1 MVYSELNSGGNDLA
15 QETTQAPFREV
26 AVPGAKHLDFHDATL
41 VLPILRWLGQLGKVS
56 GSEVTALEEPRSSA
70 VPGHDRPVRS
80 EATRLTRIAWACP
93 SPPTSLMP

>member
-56 GSEVTALEEPRSSA
+56 GSEVTALKNQEVRRFL
-70 VPGHDRPVRS
+70 DMTVRS
-80 EATRLTRIAWACP
+80 AAK
-93 SPPTSLMP
+93 PPA